1 MGIPMTPTRPAAESA
16 REEDSGARTASPGR
30 ILIVDDRPDKLLT
43 MEAALAPLQHEIVMA
58 GSGTEALRWL
68 LRHDFA
74 VVLLDVNMPGM
85 DGFET
90 ARLIRRRRRNQDTPI
105 IFITAYGDEMHA
117 LHGYSLGAVDFIH
130 SPIIPA
136 VLRSK
141 VGVFLELYKRT
152 DQVRRQARRLLA
164 QTRQLQGLTRA
175 SLEIHA
181 AQSIGQTLQFAAD
194 AARSVLEAR
203 RAGALVMPSPNGL
216 RERHVIASPAHFR
229 PALDNEFIG
238 GLEEFVARLAHPV
251 RLAPADFD
259 APALAAL
266 FPRDNRPA
274 PAGLAAPLVD
284 RDGRKFGLLVV
295 AAKRDGD
302 FSDDDEAVLVQLS
315 QMAATAV
322 ENSLFAEARES
333 NRIKDEFLATL
344 SHELRTP
351 LSSVLGWAQ
360 LLRAQMLDGDETAEA
375 LEIIE
380 RNAEM
385 QCKLIEELLDV
396 SRIVTGKLKLQIQG
410 VALPAVIHAAVNV
423 IRPAAQA
430 KQVTI
435 DVELDSCAAA
445 RLQGDADRL
454 QQVFWNLLSN
464 AVKFTPPGGQVR
476 VTLLV
481 IETQAEIVV
490 ADDGEGIAPE
500 FLPFIFDRFRQADST
515 TSRRHGGLGIGLAIV
530 RYIVELHG
538 GTVRAESDGKGRGTR
553 IVVTLPLQPA
563 RAGACLSGSGG
574 LVRELQKNAIE
585 HDAEPVL
592 MPGTEC
598 GV

>member
-1 MGIPMTPTRPAAESA
+1 MTRTLPAADSVRPEDPGPRSA
-16 REEDSGARTASPGR
+16 SSGR

-43 MEAALAPLQHEIVMA
+43 IEAALAPLGHEIVMA
-58 GSGTEALRWL
+58 GSGTEALRRL
-68 LRHDFA
+68 LKDDFA

-141 VGVFLELYKRT
+141 VGVFLDLYKRT

-181 AQSIGQTLQFAAD
+181 AQSVGQTLQFAVD
-194 AARSVLEAR
+194 AARSVLESR
-203 RAGALVMPSPNGL
+203 RAGALVVPSPNGL
-216 RERHVIASPAHFR
+216 RERHVVASPAHFC
-229 PALDNEFIG
+229 PPGDNEFSG
-238 GLEEFVARLAHPV
+238 SLEELVTGLAKPV
-251 RLAPADFD
+251 RLAPADFH
-259 APALAAL
+259 APALAVLLAGET
-266 FPRDNRPA
+266 RPA
-274 PAGLAAPLVD
+274 TTGLVAPLVG
-284 RDGRKFGLLVV
+284 RDGSNFGLLAV
-295 AAKRDGD
+295 AAKREGD

-322 ENSLFAEARES
+322 ENTLFAEAREA

-351 LSSVLGWAQ
+351 LSSILGWAQ
-360 LLRAQMLDGDETAEA
+360 LLRAQMLDDDETAEA

-380 RNAEM
+380 RNAEI

-410 VALPAVIHAAVNV
+410 VALPDVIQAAVNV

-430 KQVTI
+430 KGVAI
-435 DVELDSCAAA
+435 EVELASCADG

-464 AVKFTPPGGQVR
+464 AVKFTPAGGQIR
-476 VTLLV
+476 VSLQV
-481 IETQAEIVV
+481 AGSQAQIVV

-515 TSRRHGGLGIGLAIV
+515 TSRRHGGLGIGLAVV

-538 GTVRAESDGKGRGTR
+538 GTVRAESGGKRRGTR
-553 IVVTLPLQPA
+553 MLVTLPVQPPRVA
-563 RAGACLSGSGG
+563 MCPPGSGG
-574 LVRELQKNAIE
+574 LVRELQSKVTE

-592 MPGTEC
+592 MPGTDC